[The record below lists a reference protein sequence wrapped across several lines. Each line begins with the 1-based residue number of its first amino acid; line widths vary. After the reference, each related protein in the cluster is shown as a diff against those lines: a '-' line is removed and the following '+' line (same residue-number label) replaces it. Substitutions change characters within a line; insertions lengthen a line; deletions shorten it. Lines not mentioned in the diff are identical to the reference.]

1 MQNLF
6 AWFSCN
12 KCHIF
17 NYNKLWTKKKKRKIL
32 PKTCDTIKFL
42 IRWPMNLIIWPLNQI
57 KMTFEPTTR
66 SWLSQPPAW
75 PVVSCRPARPPVTW
89 LPGVCRVRS
98 QGRAGK
104 QAPANIAGPKS
115 APSVNKSQSV
125 TSCILEPLWFIKKRK
140 LGYSHSQIMH

>member
-6 AWFSCN
+6 AWFPCN

-17 NYNKLWTKKKKRKIL
+17 NYNKLWTNQKKKIL

-75 PVVSCRPARPPVTW
+75 PVVSCRPAHPLRTW
-89 LPGVCRVRS
+89 LPGVCRVGS
-98 QGRAGK
+98 QGRAGT
-104 QAPANIAGPKS
+104 QAQANTAGPKS

-125 TSCILEPLWFIKKRK
+125 TSCILEPLWFITKRK
-140 LGYSHSQIMH
+140 LKYSHFQIMH